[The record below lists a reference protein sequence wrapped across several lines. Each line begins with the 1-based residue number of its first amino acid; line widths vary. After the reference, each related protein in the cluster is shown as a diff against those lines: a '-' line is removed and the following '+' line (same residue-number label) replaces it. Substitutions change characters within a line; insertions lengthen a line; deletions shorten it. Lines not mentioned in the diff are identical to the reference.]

1 MFFDSQNL
9 IFNLF
14 IPENTFKNQYKILK
28 TSKHHKIIL
37 KTKINQIKKLK
48 EPDQLFSPYLGWKNI
63 FIVLLFRRETYWHK
77 YFFFLYIEMW
87 PTENSLFSLSIFNNI
102 IYYLLNLG
110 SEK

>member
-48 EPDQLFSPYLGWKNI
+48 EPDQLFSPYL
-63 FIVLLFRRETYWHK
+63 
-77 YFFFLYIEMW
+77 
-87 PTENSLFSLSIFNNI
+87 
-102 IYYLLNLG
+102 
-110 SEK
+110 

>member
-48 EPDQLFSPYLGWKNI
+48 EPDQLFSPYLG
-63 FIVLLFRRETYWHK
+63 
-77 YFFFLYIEMW
+77 
-87 PTENSLFSLSIFNNI
+87 
-102 IYYLLNLG
+102 
-110 SEK
+110 

>member
-1 MFFDSQNL
+1 MFFDRQNI

-48 EPDQLFSPYLGWKNI
+48 EPDQLFSPYL
-63 FIVLLFRRETYWHK
+63 
-77 YFFFLYIEMW
+77 
-87 PTENSLFSLSIFNNI
+87 
-102 IYYLLNLG
+102 
-110 SEK
+110 